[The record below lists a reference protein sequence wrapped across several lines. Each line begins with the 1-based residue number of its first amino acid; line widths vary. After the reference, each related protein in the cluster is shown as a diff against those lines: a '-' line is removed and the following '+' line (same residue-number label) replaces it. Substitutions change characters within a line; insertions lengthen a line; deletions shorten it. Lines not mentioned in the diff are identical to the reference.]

1 MLSPSNPEVLVFELN
16 SDGRIARVDVFM
28 PDAGGLKPSRRYARI
43 MFAFL
48 PGIPG
53 ADDLRTLARR
63 VDTARHHGVPNG
75 CVLELDLQVVPQE
88 TGGFDPF
95 AMIASG
101 GKPLLLREAVA
112 AIHRAA
118 EDPRVAGLIARVQ
131 IPAAAAGPVQELR
144 EAITAFSDVKPSL
157 AWAETYPG
165 TLSYYLASAFREVWM
180 QPSGTV
186 GLVGFATNALFLR
199 DALDKAGIEA
209 QFIARGEYKSAAN
222 LFTQD
227 RYTDAHREAD
237 SRLIES
243 LHTQV
248 WKAVADSRHL
258 EPAEVDTLADK
269 APLLRDD
276 AVTGRLI
283 DRIGFRDEAYARIG
297 ELVGAPDISP
307 ETGDADSDDAPPRLY
322 LSRYARATAS
332 RPTPSMPPI
341 PGRKTK
347 PTIAVVTLHGP
358 IVSGRGGPQLLPIGN
373 SSAGGDTIAAAL
385 REAAADDAVSAIVL
399 RVDSPGGSVTGSET
413 IWREVNRV
421 RDRGKPVVASMGAVA
436 ASGGYYVSMSA
447 DAIVANA
454 GTITGSIGVVTGK
467 LVARELKD
475 RLGVG
480 SDSVRTNANADA
492 WSINKPFTDEQHAHV
507 EAEADL
513 FYTDFIER
521 VAQGRKMT
529 VEAVDAIARGRVWT
543 GADAL
548 ERGLVD
554 ELGGLR
560 TAITR
565 AKVLAGLEPDA
576 DVRIAGYPGSS
587 LMDLLRPKASS
598 QPAAASL
605 PDAVGALLGRSV
617 AGVLSQAERSLTGVS
632 ALWLGD
638 YRF

>member
-1 MLSPSNPEVLVFELN
+1 
-16 SDGRIARVDVFM
+16 
-28 PDAGGLKPSRRYARI
+28 
-43 MFAFL
+43 MFDFL

-53 ADDLRTLARR
+53 ADDLRSLVRR
-63 VDTARHHGVPNG
+63 VDTTRHHGVPNG
-75 CVLELDLQVVPQE
+75 CVLELDLLSAPPE
-88 TGGFDPF
+88 TSGFDPM
-95 AMIASG
+95 AIIG
-101 GKPLLLREAVA
+101 GGGRPLVLREAVA

-118 EDPRVAGLIARVQ
+118 EDPRVSGLIARVQ

-144 EAITAFSDVKPSL
+144 DAIAAFSDVKPSV

-237 SRLIES
+237 SRLLDS
-243 LHTQV
+243 LHSQV
-248 WKAVADSRHL
+248 WQAVADSRHI
-258 EPAEVDTLADK
+258 EPAAVDELADK

-276 AVTGRLI
+276 AVTGRLV

-297 ELVGAPDISP
+297 ELVGAPGISP
-307 ETGDADSDDAPPRLY
+307 VTGDADSDADAPPRLY

-332 RPTPSMPPI
+332 RPGPQMPSI
-341 PGRKTK
+341 PGRKSK

-358 IVSGRGGPQLLPIGN
+358 IVSGRGGPQLLPFGN

-385 REAAADDAVSAIVL
+385 REAAADHSVSAIVL

-413 IWREVNRV
+413 IWREVIRA
-421 RDRGKPVVASMGAVA
+421 RSGKDGAGKPVVASMGAVA
-436 ASGGYYVSMSA
+436 ASGGYYVSMGA

-480 SDSVRTNANADA
+480 SDSVRTNENADA
-492 WSINKPFTDEQHAHV
+492 WSINKPFTDEQHARV

-513 FYTDFIER
+513 FYTDFVER
-521 VAQGRKMT
+521 VAEGRKLS
-529 VEAVDAIARGRVWT
+529 VEAVDAVARGRVWT

-560 TAITR
+560 TAIDR
-565 AKVLAGLEPDA
+565 AKVLAGHDEDA
-576 DVRIAGYPGSS
+576 DVRIVSYPGSS
-587 LMDLLRPKASS
+587 LMDFLRPKPSS

-605 PDAVGALLGRSV
+605 PHAIAALLGRSV
-617 AGVLSQAERSLTGVS
+617 VEMLGQAERSLTGVS

>member
-1 MLSPSNPEVLVFELN
+1 
-16 SDGRIARVDVFM
+16 
-28 PDAGGLKPSRRYARI
+28 
-43 MFAFL
+43 MFSFL

-53 ADDLRTLARR
+53 TDDLRALARK
-63 VDTARHHGVPNG
+63 VDTARHRGVPDG
-75 CVLELDLQVVPQE
+75 CVLELDLLSVPNE

-95 AMIASG
+95 AVIATG

-118 EDPRVAGLIARVQ
+118 KDDRVAGLIARVQ
-131 IPAAAAGPVQELR
+131 IPAASAGPVQELR
-144 EAITAFSDVKPSL
+144 GAIAAFSDVKPSL

-186 GLVGFATNALFLR
+186 GLVGFATNAMFLR

-237 SRLIES
+237 GRLIES
-243 LHTQV
+243 LHAQV
-248 WKAVADSRHL
+248 LQAVAESRHID
-258 EPAEVDTLADK
+258 AADIDALADR

-276 AVTGRLI
+276 AVTGRLV
-283 DRIGFRDEAYARIG
+283 DRIGFRDEAYSRIG
-297 ELVGAPDISP
+297 ELVGAPGISP
-307 ETGDADSDDAPPRLY
+307 ETGGADSEDAPPRLY

-332 RPTPSMPPI
+332 RPSPPMPPI
-341 PGRKTK
+341 PGRTGK
-347 PTIAVVTLHGP
+347 PTIAVITLHGP
-358 IVSGRGGPQLLPIGN
+358 IVSGRGGPQLLPFGN
-373 SSAGGDTIAAAL
+373 ASAGGDTIAAAL
-385 REAAADDAVSAIVL
+385 REAAADDSVSAIVL

-421 RDRGKPVVASMGAVA
+421 RSDKDGVGKPVVASMGAVA
-436 ASGGYYVSMSA
+436 ASGGYYVSMGA
-447 DAIVANA
+447 DVIVANA

-475 RLGVG
+475 RIGVG
-480 SDSVRTNANADA
+480 SDSVRTNPNADA

-513 FYTDFIER
+513 FYTDFVDR
-521 VAQGRKMT
+521 VAKGRKMT
-529 VEAVDAIARGRVWT
+529 TEAVDAIARGRVWT
-543 GADAL
+543 GADAK

-576 DVRIAGYPGSS
+576 DVRLASYPGSS
-587 LMDLLRPKASS
+587 FMDMLRPKPSS

-605 PDAVGALLGRSV
+605 PDALAALVGRSV
-617 AGVLSQAERSLTGVS
+617 AGVLGQAERSLTGVS

>member
-1 MLSPSNPEVLVFELN
+1 
-16 SDGRIARVDVFM
+16 
-28 PDAGGLKPSRRYARI
+28 

-53 ADDLRTLARR
+53 ADDLRTLVRR
-63 VDTARHHGVPNG
+63 VDNARHHGVPNG
-75 CVLELDLQVVPQE
+75 CVLELDLQAVPGE

-101 GKPLLLREAVA
+101 GRPLVLREAIA

-144 EAITAFSDVKPSL
+144 EAITAFNDVKPSL

-237 SRLIES
+237 GRLIES

-248 WKAVADSRHL
+248 WKAVAASRHL
-258 EPAEVDTLADK
+258 ELAEVDILADK

-276 AVTGRLI
+276 AVAGRLI

-297 ELVGAPDISP
+297 ELVGAPGISP
-307 ETGDADSDDAPPRLY
+307 ETADADSDDAPPRLY
-322 LSRYARATAS
+322 LWRYARASAS
-332 RPTPSMPPI
+332 RPTPPI
-341 PGRKTK
+341 PGRKSK

-358 IVSGRGGPQLLPIGN
+358 IVSGRGGPQLLPVGN

-385 REAAADDAVSAIVL
+385 REAAADDSVSAVVL

-421 RDRGKPVVASMGAVA
+421 RDGGKPVVASMGAVA

-447 DAIVANA
+447 DAIVANP

-480 SDSVRTNANADA
+480 SDSVRTNPNADA
-492 WSINKPFTDEQHAHV
+492 WSINQPFTDEQHAHV

-513 FYTDFIER
+513 FYTDFVER

-560 TAITR
+560 TAINR

-576 DVRIAGYPGSS
+576 DVRLVGYPGSS

-605 PDAVGALLGRSV
+605 SEAVGALIGRSV
-617 AGVLSQAERSLTGVS
+617 AGVLSQAERSLTGAS

>member
-1 MLSPSNPEVLVFELN
+1 
-16 SDGRIARVDVFM
+16 
-28 PDAGGLKPSRRYARI
+28 

-48 PGIPG
+48 SGIPG
-53 ADDLRTLARR
+53 ADDLRNLVKR
-63 VDTARHHGVPNG
+63 VDTARHHGVPSG
-75 CVLELDLQVVPQE
+75 CVLELDLQAMPQE

-95 AMIASG
+95 AMIVSG
-101 GKPLLLREAVA
+101 GKPLVLREAVA

-118 EDPRVAGLIARVQ
+118 DDPRVVGLIARVQ
-131 IPAAAAGPVQELR
+131 IPAAAPGPVQELR
-144 EAITAFSDVKPSL
+144 DAIVAFSDVKPSL

-243 LHTQV
+243 LHGQV
-248 WKAVADSRHL
+248 LKAVADARHL
-258 EPAEVDTLADK
+258 DAAEVDALADR

-276 AVTGRLI
+276 AVTGRLV

-297 ELVGAPDISP
+297 ELVGAPGISP

-322 LSRYARATAS
+322 LSRYARATAA
-332 RPTPSMPPI
+332 RPTPPTPPI
-341 PGRKTK
+341 PGRKPK
-347 PTIAVVTLHGP
+347 PKIAVVTLHGP
-358 IVSGRGGPQLLPIGN
+358 IVSGRGGPHVLPLGS

-385 REAAADDAVSAIVL
+385 REAAAADDVSAIVL

-413 IWREVNRV
+413 VWRQVNRV
-421 RDRGKPVVASMGAVA
+421 RDSGKPIVASMGAVA

-447 DAIVANA
+447 DAIVANP

-480 SDSVRTNANADA
+480 SDAVRTNANADA
-492 WSINKPFTDEQHAHV
+492 WSINQPFTDEQHAHV
-507 EAEADL
+507 TAEADL
-513 FYTDFIER
+513 FYTDFVER
-521 VAQGRKMT
+521 VAKGRKMT

-543 GADAL
+543 GVDAL

-560 TAITR
+560 AAVTR

-576 DVRIAGYPGSS
+576 EVRVVSYPGSS
-587 LMDLLRPKASS
+587 LMDMLRPKASS

-605 PDAVGALLGRSV
+605 PEAVGALVGRSV
-617 AGVLSQAERSLTGVS
+617 AGMLNQAERSATGVS
-632 ALWLGD
+632 ALWLGE